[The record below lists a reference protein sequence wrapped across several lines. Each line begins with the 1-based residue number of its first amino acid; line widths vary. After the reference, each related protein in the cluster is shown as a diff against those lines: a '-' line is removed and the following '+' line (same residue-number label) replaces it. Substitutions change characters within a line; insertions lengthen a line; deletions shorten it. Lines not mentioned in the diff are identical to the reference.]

1 MALDPQ
7 EFQQR
12 RLQRQ
17 QARETARR
25 RLRVR
30 LILAAIALLAC
41 AVIIVLVT
49 RNASPAPEPT
59 IPSADTVPAQ
69 TEAVQ
74 TPPAEA
80 ITSIRIA
87 AVGDVNITQRVVA
100 SGTTVQDYNNMLLD
114 VSHLLADP
122 ELTLMNLEGVISG
135 PPYGDSRSAP
145 AELIQALKNSGIDG
159 VQLANS
165 YTIHSGISGLS
176 DTVSALEEEHLLPL
190 GAYRNKEKPYT
201 VVNVR
206 GIRIAIAAFTKGT
219 VGMGMLEK
227 GDYGTNILYTD
238 YDTTYQKVDTDRI
251 QAILSDI
258 RGEKPD
264 LTIALV
270 HWGSE
275 FNDNISK
282 TQDKIKTIL
291 QEGGVNAII
300 GTHSHFVQK
309 MELNENGQFI
319 AYSLGDFLGD
329 GTRAGTEYSL
339 ILNLSVEKNNETG
352 VTRITGFDYTPT
364 FIVNAEDQPLKVVR
378 LTEAIAAYE
387 AGQLGRVDE
396 ATYDAMRYALTRV
409 QARVHPEADK

>member
-80 ITSIRIA
+80 VTSIRIA

-300 GTHSHFVQK
+300 GTHSHYVQK
-309 MELNENGQFI
+309 MSFDAEKGQFV
-319 AYSLGDFLGD
+319 AYSLGDFFSNAQ
-329 GTRAGTEYSL
+329 RAGSEYSVVL
-339 ILNLSVEKNNETG
+339 DLEITKPADG
-352 VTRITGFDYTPT
+352 KAKITGYSYTPIFT
-364 FIVNAEDQPLKVVR
+364 VREENQPLKVVR
-378 LTEAIAAYE
+378 INQAIAAYE
-387 AGQLGRVDE
+387 ANYLQKVSPE
-396 ATYDAMRYALTRV
+396 TYEKMRYALERIE
-409 QARVHPEADK
+409 ARVKAE